1 MHSDE
6 RLDVVD
12 HVVRD
17 LVGRQV
23 DPARLMII
31 GAEARDRVHHVQ
43 FGRTDTVR
51 ATSDVD
57 IAIATDDWQTYE
69 DVVATY
75 TRTGSNGVRFVV
87 ADMEVDFMPFGRVED
102 PDGVVTPAR
111 RREQMSVFGM
121 ADVFSAGTWVDLPSG
136 HRVRFPTA
144 AGYTL
149 LKLRAWVDR
158 GHANDRDAQDLA
170 LAVDWYCEDER
181 VREAS
186 WNDDRIELMEE
197 YGSNT
202 DHVAARVLGREAAA
216 IVSRPRAR
224 ELDALLERR
233 PIAAKQ
239 FVFSSVRNMALA
251 EREARVGA
259 LAAGFAE
266 VARS

>member
-31 GAEARDRVHHVQ
+31 GAEARDQLHHVQ

-51 ATSDVD
+51 AASDVD

-111 RREQMSVFGM
+111 
-121 ADVFSAGTWVDLPSG
+121 
-136 HRVRFPTA
+136 A
-144 AGYTL
+144 A
-149 LKLRAWVDR
+149 
-158 GHANDRDAQDLA
+158 
-170 LAVDWYCEDER
+170 
-181 VREAS
+181 
-186 WNDDRIELMEE
+186 
-197 YGSNT
+197 
-202 DHVAARVLGREAAA
+202 
-216 IVSRPRAR
+216 SR
-224 ELDALLERR
+224 
-233 PIAAKQ
+233 
-239 FVFSSVRNMALA
+239 
-251 EREARVGA
+251 
-259 LAAGFAE
+259 
-266 VARS
+266 